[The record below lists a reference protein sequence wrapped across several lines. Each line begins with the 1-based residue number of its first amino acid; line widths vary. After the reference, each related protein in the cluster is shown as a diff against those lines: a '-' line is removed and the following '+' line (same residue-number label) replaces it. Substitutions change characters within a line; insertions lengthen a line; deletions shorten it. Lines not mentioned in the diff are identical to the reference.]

1 MGIEAIHGGLF
12 APDFLQSAQSLAA
25 LPEWADFDD
34 AALDDNETRLRQ
46 IFERFPVDGSPN
58 EAETEDDLIWPVLY
72 ELGWTANLRQQNLSA
87 KGREDVPDGL
97 LFADQAAKARAAGV
111 AEGRARYAIGTALVE
126 AKRWLRPLDRAGGR
140 TEALAPSTQMLRY
153 LRRADDLTEGRLRW
167 GILTNGKQWRL
178 YYQGARSV
186 SEGFLEID
194 LPAVLGQPGHNEGLF
209 ALRWNSPTQPT
220 TWPALPPTL
229 AIWTGPASRSP
240 RSLGTRIAACT

>member
-25 LPEWADFDD
+25 LPEWTDFDD
-34 AALDDNETRLRQ
+34 AGLDGSEARLRQ
-46 IFERFPVDGSPN
+46 IFERFPIDGSPN

-97 LFADQAAKARAAGV
+97 LFANDAAKTRAAGV

-126 AKRWLRPLDRAGGR
+126 AKRWLRPLDRAGGGA
-140 TEALAPSTQMLRY
+140 EALAPSTQMLRY

-194 LPAVLGQPGHNEGLF
+194 LPAVLGLPGHNEGLF
-209 ALRWNSPTQPT
+209 ALSEDERRHCLKLFVLFFGRNYSH
-220 TWPALPPTL
+220 
-229 AIWTGPASRSP
+229 P
-240 RSLGTRIAACT
+240 RAFG